1 MASYAWVL
9 EVRPGYEELYKLR
22 HDAIWPEM
30 LAELRAAGLRNYN
43 IFRYGLTLFGYF
55 ETDDLEETKS
65 RLSHKSR
72 MTRAQ
77 TISDSMGQT
86 TIL

>member
-1 MASYAWVL
+1 MTRY
-9 EVRPGYEELYKLR
+9 GGN
-22 HDAIWPEM
+22 
-30 LAELRAAGLRNYN
+30 AGGVARRRGSQLQYF
-43 IFRYGLTLFGYF
+43 FRYGLTLFGYF